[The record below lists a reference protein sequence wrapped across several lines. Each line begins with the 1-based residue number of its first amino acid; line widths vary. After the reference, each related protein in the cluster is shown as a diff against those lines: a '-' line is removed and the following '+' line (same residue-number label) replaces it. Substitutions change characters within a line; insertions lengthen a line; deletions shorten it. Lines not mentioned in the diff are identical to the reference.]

1 MADPQPTQN
10 QLKEGNKGGLSLF
23 QKVMLVIVAVGF
35 VALIWIFVFGGIQ
48 NVYSVVLIIA
58 FAFGLLAIGY
68 IIIKA
73 IGIITAKKY
82 YSPKEDFYTRISNI
96 AKESLPDN
104 VHDLYFVG
112 SKMKKGYRVG
122 KITGLLDLPH
132 LVGKIKKDKDGKPIT
147 IYSEKLKKTIP
158 QYEKIELGESGDT
171 FFIAEKGFLFPKKHN
186 IRCDRK
192 LHSDLNGDVY
202 IFDVNPVPYGS
213 FFQYPF
219 VQVQRDIPRIML
231 QNQLEIIIMIHEY
244 QYDHISDAAD
254 MGIYMNPAMRMIR
267 DSKQEIEGQPT

>member
-10 QLKEGNKGGLSLF
+10 QMKQGDKGGLSLF
-23 QKVMLVIVAVGF
+23 QKVLLVILAVGF
-35 VALIWIFVFGGIQ
+35 VALLWIFIFGGIQ
-48 NVYSVVLIIA
+48 NVYSVVIIIA
-58 FAFGLLAIGY
+58 FGFGLCAIGY
-68 IIIKA
+68 IVIKA

-96 AKESLPDN
+96 AIESKPDN
-104 VHDLYFVG
+104 LNDLYTVG
-112 SKMKKGYRVG
+112 SKMKKGYRIG
-122 KITGLLDLPH
+122 KIIGVLELPH
-132 LVGKIKKDKDGKPIT
+132 LVGKVKKDKDGKPVT
-147 IYSEKLKKTIP
+147 VYSEKLKKTIP

-171 FFIAEKGFLFPKKHN
+171 FFIAEKGFLFPKRHN
-186 IRCDRK
+186 IRCDKK

-219 VQVQRDIPRIML
+219 KQMQRDAPRIML
-231 QNQLEIIIMIHEY
+231 QNQLEVIMMTHEY
-244 QYDHISDAAD
+244 QYDLISQGAD